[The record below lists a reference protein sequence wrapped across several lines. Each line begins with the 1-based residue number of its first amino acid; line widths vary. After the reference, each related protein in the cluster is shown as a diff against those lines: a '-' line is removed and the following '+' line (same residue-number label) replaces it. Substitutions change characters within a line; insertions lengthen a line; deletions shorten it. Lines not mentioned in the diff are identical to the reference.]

1 MSSTGGFRE
10 DEAERGGKIR
20 SLIHATPFL
29 SFRRAAIVIGL
40 GMRLIS
46 LRFIHLASLVLG
58 LQALADETPNQLSPE
73 EKAGGW
79 GLLFDGQ
86 TTKGWHSFKHTSFP
100 AKGWVVEDGWL
111 HCLGKEGGDVLS
123 DVAYDQFDL
132 QWEWKLEP
140 GGNSGLKYFV
150 LDSRNSAIGHEYQ
163 MLDDQRNPDGK
174 LAEGKRVTASFYDV
188 LKPGVAPPSKPLGE
202 INQSRV
208 LVKGNHVEHWLNGV
222 KVLEYE
228 CGSEAVKAAV
238 AESKFKNVPGF
249 GNRVKGHLLLQ
260 DHHSNVWFRSI
271 KIRDLSD
278 SK

>member
-1 MSSTGGFRE
+1 
-10 DEAERGGKIR
+10 
-20 SLIHATPFL
+20 LL
-29 SFRRAAIVIGL
+29 
-40 GMRLIS
+40 RLIQ
-46 LRFIHLASLVLG
+46 LASLVLG
-58 LQALADETPNQLSPE
+58 LQALADETPNQLSSD
-73 EKAGGW
+73 EKTGGW
-79 GLLFDGQ
+79 KLLFDGQ
-86 TTKGWHSFKHTSFP
+86 TTKGWHTFKGTSFP
-100 AKGWVVEDGWL
+100 AKGWIVEDGWL
-111 HCLGKEGGDVLS
+111 HCLGKDGGDVVS
-123 DVAYDQFDL
+123 DVEYDQFDL

-150 LDSRNSAIGHEYQ
+150 LSSRNSAIGHEYQ

-174 LAEGKRVTASFYDV
+174 LAEGKHVTASFYDV

-208 LVKGNHVEHWLNGV
+208 LVKGNHVEHWINGV

-238 AESKFKNVPGF
+238 AESKFKNVPSF

-260 DHHSNVWFRSI
+260 DHRSNVWFRSI